1 LRTRAGSYCVLS
13 PAEPCFV
20 LTQQLI
26 SNQQCTWSS
35 TLGQYPPSNP
45 RPLIGIISLPEMK
58 TSAVISDIGQ
68 YPSTTG
74 EDKAATLECVQ
85 RAQAGDVGAFETLY
99 REHSGRVFALC
110 LRLKGGDRT
119 DATELMQDVFVR
131 AWRRLETFRGDSA
144 FSSWLHRLAVNSMLE
159 NARAERRRSA
169 RVLSMED
176 TSMLP
181 GASRLSGVD
190 LKMEMEEA
198 VASLPKGARI
208 AFVLHDVEGYQ
219 HQEIAERLGVSVGTV
234 KAQLHRA
241 RRLLRDRLEGHTGSG
256 GSSNDS

>member
-1 LRTRAGSYCVLS
+1 MHLVLGPRSS
-13 PAEPCFV
+13 PQ
-20 LTQQLI
+20 TD
-26 SNQQCTWSS
+26 SNLC
-35 TLGQYPPSNP
+35 PPA
-45 RPLIGIISLPEMK
+45 GIISLPEMK

-85 RAQAGDVGAFETLY
+85 RAQAGDVAAFESLY
-99 REHSGRVFALC
+99 RAHSARIFALC
-110 LRLKGGDRT
+110 LRLKGGDST

-131 AWRRLETFRGDSA
+131 AWRRLATFRGDSA
-144 FSSWLHRLAVNSMLE
+144 FSSWLHRLAVNTMLE
-159 NARAERRRSA
+159 NARSERRRSA

-176 TSMLP
+176 TSTLP
-181 GASRLSGVD
+181 GAARSSGVD

-219 HQEIAERLGVSVGTV
+219 HQEIAEQLSVSIGTV

-241 RRLLRDRLEGHTGSG
+241 RRLLRDRLG
-256 GSSNDS
+256 GRSEEKQ